1 MNVLYNAKYGEGP
14 NVCSIKIS
22 DTNGKAADFT
32 ADYTGASGGYNI
44 TSATLYLGI
53 ETGST
58 FSVDKFKS
66 ELDAADVIV
75 AYAGT
80 TLADASESNDRES
93 LKLPDLQSHVKEICA
108 VDDYAKKTVVV
119 QSVGQVDTS
128 DFANCKALLWN
139 SYNGQTQ
146 GTAIGKVLS
155 GKVNPSG
162 KCTTTWYNP
171 ADMGTSSEGSKLS
184 IKSDGSL
191 KSPTGLTSTKYS
203 NYNIKNTDKSTGRT
217 YQYYTGTPVYP
228 FEYGLSYTNYTYSNL
243 SFDKNSVDAN
253 GTVEISVDVTNNGT
267 VNGDEAVQMYVTV
280 PENGENMPE
289 KQLKG
294 FERVSIDAGQTKTV
308 KMTLDI
314 SDCTFFSESGQKMY
328 VPNGEYTISVG

>member
-1 MNVLYNAKYGEGP
+1 M
-14 NVCSIKIS
+14 
-22 DTNGKAADFT
+22 
-32 ADYTGASGGYNI
+32 
-44 TSATLYLGI
+44 
-53 ETGST
+53 
-58 FSVDKFKS
+58 
-66 ELDAADVIV
+66 
-75 AYAGT
+75 
-80 TLADASESNDRES
+80 ADASESNDRES

-119 QSVGQVDTS
+119 VQSVGQVDTS
-128 DFANCKALLWN
+128 DFVNCKALLWN

-171 ADMGTSSEGSKLS
+171 VDMGTSSEGSKLS

-228 FEYGLSYTNYTYSNL
+228 FGYGLSYTNYTY
-243 SFDKNSVDAN
+243 
-253 GTVEISVDVTNNGT
+253 
-267 VNGDEAVQMYVTV
+267 
-280 PENGENMPE
+280 
-289 KQLKG
+289 
-294 FERVSIDAGQTKTV
+294 
-308 KMTLDI
+308 
-314 SDCTFFSESGQKMY
+314 
-328 VPNGEYTISVG
+328 